1 MRARASTS
9 AHSQQ
14 RKMQRR
20 RGTRRPS
27 SCAGQARFRTLPLH
41 HHPHPRPLPRP
52 RPLLALVL
60 VRVVV
65 VVVRVR
71 VRVARTNEYTNENLH
86 VPSTPRARTRRR
98 RPRENER
105 TEIRRSTNPRSTIRA
120 LDATAR
126 GAESAID
133 RGRRESRAT
142 RAMRERLRCER
153 IDATERTNGSIDRV
167 VASSRERVSIE

>member
-1 MRARASTS
+1 SRARVA
-9 AHSQQ
+9 
-14 RKMQRR
+14 
-20 RGTRRPS
+20 
-27 SCAGQARFRTLPLH
+27 F
-41 HHPHPRPLPRP
+41 
-52 RPLLALVL
+52 
-60 VRVVV
+60 VVV

>member
-1 MRARASTS
+1 MNPIKSKTHTSPRTSGPTRPRVTTRQIHPLCLLVSLPTPRRRARRSIAS
-9 AHSQQ
+9 
-14 RKMQRR
+14 R
-20 RGTRRPS
+20 
-27 SCAGQARFRTLPLH
+27 ARVAF
-41 HHPHPRPLPRP
+41 
-52 RPLLALVL
+52 
-60 VRVVV
+60 VVV